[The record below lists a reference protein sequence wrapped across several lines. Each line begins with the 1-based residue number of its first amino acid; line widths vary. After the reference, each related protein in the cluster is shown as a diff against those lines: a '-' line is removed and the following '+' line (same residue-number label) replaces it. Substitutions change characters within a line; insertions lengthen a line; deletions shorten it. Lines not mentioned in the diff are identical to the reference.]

1 MDNYVIYHLHSDLS
15 NGVTNVDSVNKFG
28 DYIEAAKNYGMK
40 AMAFSE
46 HGSLFKWWHKKS
58 AIEAAGMKYIHAVE
72 AYVTES
78 LDEKVRDNYHCVLI
92 ARNHDG
98 FIELNRLISK
108 SFNRKDNHFYY
119 VPRISLQELYGTSD
133 NIIITSA
140 CVGGILGKGN
150 ERIKNSLII
159 FFVQNS
165 DRCFLEIGHHID
177 EKQKKYNEYLYDLS
191 KKHNLRLIAGTD
203 THVLNERY
211 EKGRSILQKSKKIHF
226 EGEENWN
233 LKFLSFDELCSEYAK
248 QNVLPKD
255 VYLDAIDMTNTLADM
270 ISPFEVDRNT
280 KYPHIYSNPEETFY
294 NKAIES
300 IDKHP
305 YALKNHT
312 REELVNVVN
321 EEFEVYKAT
330 KSIDFMLL
338 QTLLREWEKEQ
349 GIQCGYGRG
358 SVSGS
363 MIAYLLGITQMD
375 SMRFGLNFFR
385 FLNPSRV
392 TNADIDTDY
401 CEADRDKVKTFLLRD
416 KLNLD
421 SIRSAE
427 IITFNTIAMKGAI
440 RDVVRALYSDDE
452 KVNYMALSSEICSL
466 AERDEEEARE
476 KYPEVFEYVDII
488 NGTIVSIGTH
498 PSGVLIADLPLDE
511 VVGLCSLGTTEY
523 PVSMIDMKEL
533 DDLMFVK
540 LDILGLDNIGIIND
554 TCKMLG
560 IERITPDNV
569 DLDDENVWKSI
580 RDDTTMIFQWESP
593 SAQKYLRKFMS
604 DRTLEIAEKRI
615 PNFSKIKWMSFGNG
629 LIRPACAS
637 FRENVANGEFYD
649 NGFDA
654 LNEFLAPEA
663 GKIAMQE
670 TIMQFLVK
678 FCGYSAAE
686 SDTVRRAIAKK
697 KGTETLLPEIRDR
710 FVNYTTEN
718 YGLTTEKAESVIEAF
733 LQIILDASAYAFS
746 WNHSDAYSCIGYI
759 SGYLRY
765 YHPYEFIVSA
775 LNTFSDNPEK
785 TVSITNYAS
794 RHKIKISTPKWGISR
809 GNYYFNKNRKV
820 ITKGLAS
827 IKYIGNDLAEEMFDI
842 ANKRRYDL
850 FIDVLKELDSCT
862 SINRRQLEILTKI
875 DFFSD
880 FGNQREIMQITSLYY
895 DMFKRGCAKKVSKS
909 KVDGTP
915 IGEIIK
921 KYAVGVTKSGGVASS
936 YTLLDVDS
944 ILRDAEIE
952 IKRSGIEDFD
962 DITKVKNFAEHMGY
976 TGYVSGNNED
986 RRKLYVLNVFPC
998 RKRSTGEMFGR
1009 TVFTKSIGSGIESK
1023 FTIINNIYDK
1033 KPVKQGDI
1041 IYCKKY
1047 EVDGKYFRM
1056 IEYDI
1061 L

>member
-1 MDNYVIYHLHSDLS
+1 
-15 NGVTNVDSVNKFG
+15 
-28 DYIEAAKNYGMK
+28 
-40 AMAFSE
+40 
-46 HGSLFKWWHKKS
+46 
-58 AIEAAGMKYIHAVE
+58 
-72 AYVTES
+72 
-78 LDEKVRDNYHCVLI
+78 
-92 ARNHDG
+92 
-98 FIELNRLISK
+98 
-108 SFNRKDNHFYY
+108 
-119 VPRISLQELYGTSD
+119 
-133 NIIITSA
+133 
-140 CVGGILGKGN
+140 
-150 ERIKNSLII
+150 
-159 FFVQNS
+159 
-165 DRCFLEIGHHID
+165 
-177 EKQKKYNEYLYDLS
+177 
-191 KKHNLRLIAGTD
+191 
-203 THVLNERY
+203 
-211 EKGRSILQKSKKIHF
+211 
-226 EGEENWN
+226 
-233 LKFLSFDELCSEYAK
+233 
-248 QNVLPKD
+248 
-255 VYLDAIDMTNTLADM
+255 
-270 ISPFEVDRNT
+270 
-280 KYPHIYSNPEETFY
+280 
-294 NKAIES
+294 
-300 IDKHP
+300 
-305 YALKNHT
+305 
-312 REELVNVVN
+312 
-321 EEFEVYKAT
+321 
-330 KSIDFMLL
+330 
-338 QTLLREWEKEQ
+338 
-349 GIQCGYGRG
+349 
-358 SVSGS
+358 
-363 MIAYLLGITQMD
+363 
-375 SMRFGLNFFR
+375 
-385 FLNPSRV
+385 
-392 TNADIDTDY
+392 
-401 CEADRDKVKTFLLRD
+401 
-416 KLNLD
+416 
-421 SIRSAE
+421 
-427 IITFNTIAMKGAI
+427 
-440 RDVVRALYSDDE
+440 
-452 KVNYMALSSEICSL
+452 
-466 AERDEEEARE
+466 
-476 KYPEVFEYVDII
+476 
-488 NGTIVSIGTH
+488 
-498 PSGVLIADLPLDE
+498 
-511 VVGLCSLGTTEY
+511 
-523 PVSMIDMKEL
+523 
-533 DDLMFVK
+533 
-540 LDILGLDNIGIIND
+540 
-554 TCKMLG
+554 MLG

-794 RHKIKISTPKWGISR
+794 RHKIKISTPKCGISR
-809 GNYYFNKNRKV
+809 GNYYYNKNRKV

-895 DMFKRGCAKKVSKS
+895 DMFKRGCAKKISKS

-936 YTLLDVDS
+936 YTLLDIDS

-952 IKRSGIEDFD
+952 IKKRGIEDFD

-976 TGYVSGNNED
+976 TGYVSGNDED

-998 RKRSTGEMFGR
+998 KKRSTGEMFGR